1 MKSIQNRI
9 IIDLKSY
16 PGIYFKRLIVFV
28 HIIHDPKRIVLIT
41 DSINEQICFKFQE
54 GF

>member
-9 IIDLKSY
+9 IDLKSY
-16 PGIYFKRLIVFV
+16 LGIYFKLFIVFV
-28 HIIHDPKRIVLIT
+28 HIINDPKQIVLIT

>member
-1 MKSIQNRI
+1 MTGIQNRI
-9 IIDLKSY
+9 IDLKSH
-16 PGIYFKRLIVFV
+16 PGIYFKRLIVFG
-28 HIIHDPKRIVLIT
+28 HIIHDPKQIVLIT